1 MKLSVCLATYQEAK
15 NIHFALDSVIDFA
28 DEVVV
33 VDGGS
38 TDGTVAILQSYGPKV
53 RIITTT
59 NKPMFHINK
68 QMALDAARGEWILQL
83 DADEEI
89 TTDMRD
95 EILHIIDEGGAS
107 PIAYQIPRRN
117 FFLGRPLMK
126 GGVYPDYTI
135 RLYKKGTM
143 YFPCKDVHENVVPKT
158 EQRAKYIE
166 QRQESKE
173 QSTQSK
179 VPRLR
184 SGQVPAGEQRAKY
197 IEQSENGREKG
208 ALRLRSGQVPFKAQS
223 AWLGTLKHP
232 MNHYSDP
239 DFQRY
244 LTRWKRYNA
253 AEAKRVIEHAEH
265 LHNDDHVRFVLW
277 SIVFIMKAF
286 AVLPLVWFFRT
297 YIRHKGFMDGWQ
309 GLVFHG
315 MSALRWWGIGW
326 NVLRA

>member
-53 RIITTT
+53 RIISTT

-89 TTDMRD
+89 TTEMRD
-95 EILHIIDEGGAS
+95 EILQIIDEGSATPDHTS

-135 RLYKKGTM
+135 RLYKNGTM
-143 YFPCKDVHENVVPKT
+143 YFPCKDVHENVVPK
-158 EQRAKYIE
+158 
-166 QRQESKE
+166 
-173 QSTQSK
+173 
-179 VPRLR
+179 
-184 SGQVPAGEQRAKY
+184 GEQRAKY
-197 IEQSENGREKG
+197 TEQSEKGREKG
-208 ALRLRSGQVPFKAQS
+208 K
-223 AWLGTLKHP
+223 WLGTMEHP

-253 AEAKRVIEHAEH
+253 AEAKRVIEHAER
-265 LHNDDHVRFVLW
+265 LHNDDHARFVLW

-286 AVLPLVWFFRT
+286 TVLPLMWFFRT